1 METLVAFLLLC
12 VEVAFFYKV
21 LVGDNKPSTADH
33 FDFSKSEKEL
43 DVLQEQRNQLR
54 VLEAL
59 KTDIDICSAK
69 DNVCKYFTLSW
80 SNEATGEQFEYEF
93 VINDSNTDTAN
104 AMKNLAIKES
114 YQMRIDYQ
122 NNLNMIGVRSG
133 VSTSPLSYYKDSKA
147 SNVVENNRK

>member
-21 LVGDNKPSTADH
+21 LVRNSKPSGVDH
-33 FDFSKSEKEL
+33 FDFGKSEKEL
-43 DVLQEQRNQLR
+43 DTLQEQRNQLR

-80 SNEATGEQFEYEF
+80 NNEATGEQFEYEF
-93 VINDSNTDTAN
+93 VVSDSDTNIAN
-104 AMKNLAIKES
+104 AIKNLANKES

-133 VSTSPLSYYKDSKA
+133 VSPSPLSYCKDSKA
-147 SNVVENNRK
+147 SSAVENNRK